1 MILENSITYDD
12 NNYYAKILCTV
23 DIHVL
28 KQKISHNDYS
38 WLSPITWKGKN
49 KIKLFIEKPVNRQE
63 NGQLLCNVCENQL
76 QEMRSDANCD
86 NGLKSPD
93 EWPLRIHTCTY
104 MDCKLTL

>member
-1 MILENSITYDD
+1 MTTAGWAQLF
-12 NNYYAKILCTV
+12 
-23 DIHVL
+23 
-28 KQKISHNDYS
+28 
-38 WLSPITWKGKN
+38 GK
-49 KIKLFIEKPVNRQE
+49 KKYIFIERPVKRQE

-93 EWPLRIHTCTY
+93 EWPLHIHTYTY